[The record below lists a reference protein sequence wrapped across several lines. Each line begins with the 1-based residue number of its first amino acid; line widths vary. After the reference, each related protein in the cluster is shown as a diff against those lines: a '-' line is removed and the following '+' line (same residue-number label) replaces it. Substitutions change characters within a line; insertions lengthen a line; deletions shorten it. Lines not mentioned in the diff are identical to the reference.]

1 MSEVININGTKYTEE
16 DFNEEQRYLLRQI
29 RSCKTKAAQL
39 TFDLDQVKVAEQA
52 FSQGFLVSV
61 EAEKEKEESTE
72 VENAPIENEPEELKA
87 SEDPTVEEDAGGDA
101 NESVE
106 GNSNNESNDIVSD
119 DESKEKSS

>member
-29 RSCKTKAAQL
+29 RSCKAKAAQL

-61 EAEKEKEESTE
+61 EAEKEKEKEESTE
-72 VENAPIENEPEELKA
+72 VENKEE
-87 SEDPTVEEDAGGDA
+87 SEV
-101 NESVE
+101 V
-106 GNSNNESNDIVSD
+106 VS
-119 DESKEKSS
+119 